1 MSVTGNH
8 HGHDAGT
15 RLPLP
20 KSRRS
25 WFGVV
30 LTVALA
36 GIAGELFAGQCAWWL
51 ANRATSQGRL
61 ACAIQWAA
69 WSQRLSP
76 WDSDSDWLAARC
88 ARRRGDHDV
97 WTAIMERRVLADP
110 KATQPILERELLRVQ
125 SGQFD
130 RDAQT
135 QLKRLVMAGLDA
147 GDVAEAFLRGY
158 LVRQDVI
165 QAEVV
170 LTAWETL
177 HPNAV
182 DVTFY
187 RGVVSRS
194 RGDIDQA
201 RAAFQS
207 VIVDC
212 PCHELARENLAELL
226 LELRLPCEAL
236 PHFLIAIREN
246 PQSIPARVGAARCL
260 RHLGRWTVALE
271 SLKDLLSRP
280 LPAPEV
286 LQEAGQIALE
296 MGNYDLAGTRLAE
309 AAKRRTP
316 DRQERLAFATTCAL
330 QGNRDEGKSQFEQQ
344 ARIESLNKRRRDLQ
358 VIRLLKPA
366 NAETL
371 HQSEFRPNE

>member
-1 MSVTGNH
+1 MSVNEFKTGLM
-8 HGHDAGT
+8 AGG
-15 RLPLP
+15 LP
-20 KSRRS
+20 RS
-25 WFGVV
+25 HKRPRPWLDFV
-30 LTVALA
+30 LTVALV
-36 GIAGELFAGQCAWWL
+36 GIAGELLAGQCAWWL
-51 ANRATSQGRL
+51 ANRADSQGRL

-69 WSQRLSP
+69 WSHCLSP
-76 WDSDSDWLAARC
+76 WDLESGWLVARC
-88 ARRRGDHDV
+88 ARRRGDRDV
-97 WTAIMERRVLADP
+97 WTVIVERRAIADP
-110 KATQPILERELLRVQ
+110 QSTQLVLERELMRIQ

-130 RDAQT
+130 QDGQT
-135 QLKRLVMAGLDA
+135 QLNRLVMTGLDA
-147 GDVAEAFLRGY
+147 GGVAEAFLRGY